1 MHFLRV
7 AKITSQIIKQ
17 MSNVHI
23 NNIFSHSDSYACLKL
38 FYVNRIIGFKCIFT
52 LENAISNIS
61 IFVI

>member
-23 NNIFSHSDSYACLKL
+23 NNIFSHSDSYAGLKL
-38 FYVNRIIGFKCIFT
+38 FYVRLIGFKCIFT
-52 LENAISNIS
+52 LENDISNIS

>member
-38 FYVNRIIGFKCIFT
+38 LIGFKCIFT
-52 LENAISNIS
+52 LENDISNIS